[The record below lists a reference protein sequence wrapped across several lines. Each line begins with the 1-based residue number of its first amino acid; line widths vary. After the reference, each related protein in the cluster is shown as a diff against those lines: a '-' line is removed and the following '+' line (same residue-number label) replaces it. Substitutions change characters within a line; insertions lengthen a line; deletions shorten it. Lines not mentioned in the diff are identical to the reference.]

1 METRKIY
8 ESPDG
13 GKTVYAR
20 DFGAPPDFRVL
31 VKSPEKRVVLVTG
44 GFDPLHSGHLAYF
57 KAAKALG
64 DTLVV
69 GINSDSWLKRKKG
82 RSFYT
87 WNERFQLIKNLEMVD
102 YVIEFNDD
110 ENNSINAIK
119 QATQTFPGAKIIF
132 ANGGDRTAE
141 NIPEMGLLDDIRYK
155 DNLEFVFSVGGDNK
169 MNSSSWILEEWKA
182 PKTSRAWGYYRVLH
196 EQGKEIKV
204 KELTVGAKTCLSMQ
218 RHKDRAE
225 HWFVAEGTA
234 TVYTLNAGTDMDLVG
249 TYNKFES
256 LHINKEQWHKLC
268 NETDEPLR
276 VIEIQY
282 GENCIEEDIERK

>member
-1 METRKIY
+1 METPKIY

-20 DFGAPPDFRVL
+20 DFGAQPNFRVL

-87 WNERFQLIKNLEMVD
+87 WDERFQLIKNLEMVD

-119 QATQTFPGAKIIF
+119 QSTQTFPGAKIIF

-141 NIPEMGLLDDIRYK
+141 NIPEMGLLDDERYK

-218 RHKDRAE
+218 KHKDRAE

-268 NETDEPLR
+268 NETDQSLR